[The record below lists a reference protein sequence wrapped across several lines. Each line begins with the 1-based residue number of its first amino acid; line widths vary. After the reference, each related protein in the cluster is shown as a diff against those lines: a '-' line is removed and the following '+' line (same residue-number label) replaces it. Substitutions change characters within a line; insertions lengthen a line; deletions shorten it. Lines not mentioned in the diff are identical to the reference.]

1 MYRKNERKGITMDY
15 KEFMEQANKLEAQAA
30 TLRKQAEEA
39 KAKDAAK
46 NTAKIKEARKE
57 ICAATINYLD
67 AIDITLENKE
77 IEALE
82 ELFNV
87 LFDELEKSI
96 KQAKQSADILDRI
109 MKDMKESNS
118 KSTLK
123 RVNIL
128 DDDEKLLNFL
138 RTISGEREW

>member
-1 MYRKNERKGITMDY
+1 MDY

-46 NTAKIKEARKE
+46 NTAKIKEARKK

-82 ELFNV
+82 ELFNA

-118 KSTLK
+118 KPTVK
-123 RVNIL
+123 KVNIS
-128 DDDEKLLNFL
+128 DDEKLFNFL
-138 RTISGEREW
+138 RQISE

>member
-1 MYRKNERKGITMDY
+1 MDY
-15 KEFMEQANKLEAQAA
+15 REFIEQANKLEAQATA
-30 TLRKQAEEA
+30 LRKQAEEA
-39 KAKDAAK
+39 KAKDAEK
-46 NTAKIKEARKE
+46 NATKIKEARKK

-96 KQAKQSADILDRI
+96 KQAKQSADILDSI
-109 MKDMKESNS
+109 MKESNS

-123 RVNIL
+123 RIHIS
-128 DDDEKLLNFL
+128 DDEKLFNFL
-138 RTISGEREW
+138 RQISE

>member
-1 MYRKNERKGITMDY
+1 MDY

-30 TLRKQAEEA
+30 ALRKQAEEA

-57 ICAATINYLD
+57 ICAATINYLEAVD
-67 AIDITLENKE
+67 VTLEEKE
-77 IEALE
+77 VEALE

-87 LFDELEKSI
+87 LFDDLEKSI

-109 MKDMKESNS
+109 MEDMKESDS
-118 KSTLK
+118 KPTLK
-123 RVNIL
+123 RVTIS
-128 DDDEKLLNFL
+128 DDEKLLNFL
-138 RTISGEREW
+138 RKISE

>member
-1 MYRKNERKGITMDY
+1 MTMDY
-15 KEFMEQANKLEAQAA
+15 REFMEQANKLEAQAA
-30 TLRKQAEEA
+30 ALRKQAEEA

-57 ICAATINYLD
+57 ICAATINYLEAVD
-67 AIDITLENKE
+67 VTLEEKE
-77 IEALE
+77 VEALE

-118 KSTLK
+118 KPTLK
-123 RVNIL
+123 RVSIS
-128 DDDEKLLNFL
+128 DDEKLLNFL
-138 RTISGEREW
+138 RQISE

>member
-1 MYRKNERKGITMDY
+1 MDY

-30 TLRKQAEEA
+30 ALRKQAEEA

-57 ICAATINYLD
+57 ICAATINYLEAVD
-67 AIDITLENKE
+67 VTLEKKE
-77 IEALE
+77 VEALE

-118 KSTLK
+118 KPTLK
-123 RVNIL
+123 RVSIS
-128 DDDEKLLNFL
+128 DDEKLFNFL
-138 RTISGEREW
+138 RQISE

>member
-1 MYRKNERKGITMDY
+1 MTMDY
-15 KEFMEQANKLEAQAA
+15 REFMEQANRLEAQAA
-30 TLRKQAEEA
+30 ALRKQAEEA

-57 ICAATINYLD
+57 ICAATINYLEAVD
-67 AIDITLENKE
+67 VTLEKKE
-77 IEALE
+77 VEALE

-118 KSTLK
+118 KPTLK
-123 RVNIL
+123 RVSIS
-128 DDDEKLLNFL
+128 DDEKLLNFL
-138 RTISGEREW
+138 RQISE

>member
-1 MYRKNERKGITMDY
+1 MDY

-30 TLRKQAEEA
+30 ALRKQAEEA

-57 ICAATINYLD
+57 ICAATINYLKAVD
-67 AIDITLENKE
+67 VTLEEKE
-77 IEALE
+77 VEALE
-82 ELFNV
+82 ELFDV

-118 KSTLK
+118 KLTLK
-123 RVNIL
+123 RVNIS
-128 DDDEKLLNFL
+128 DDEKLLNFL
-138 RTISGEREW
+138 RQISE

>member
-1 MYRKNERKGITMDY
+1 MDY

-30 TLRKQAEEA
+30 ALRKQAEEA

-46 NTAKIKEARKE
+46 NTAKIKEARKK

-109 MKDMKESNS
+109 MKDMKESDS

-123 RVNIL
+123 RVDIS
-128 DDDEKLLNFL
+128 DDEKLLNFL
-138 RTISGEREW
+138 RKISE

>member
-1 MYRKNERKGITMDY
+1 MDY

-30 TLRKQAEEA
+30 ALRKQAEEA

-57 ICAATINYLD
+57 ICAATINYLEAVD
-67 AIDITLENKE
+67 DVTLEKE
-77 IEALE
+77 EVEALE
-82 ELFNV
+82 ELFNA
-87 LFDELEKSI
+87 LFDDLEKSI

-118 KSTLK
+118 KLTLK
-123 RVNIL
+123 RVNIS
-128 DDDEKLLNFL
+128 DDEKLFNFL
-138 RTISGEREW
+138 RQISE

>member
-1 MYRKNERKGITMDY
+1 MDY

-30 TLRKQAEEA
+30 ALRKQAEEA

-57 ICAATINYLD
+57 VCAATINYLKAVD
-67 AIDITLENKE
+67 VTLEEKE
-77 IEALE
+77 VEALE

-123 RVNIL
+123 RVNIS